1 MLNIASVRLCTQ
13 AEGPGKRMTIWLQGC
28 LKRCF
33 NCCNPHMQ
41 PLVKKE
47 LMQEGALI
55 EQIYLASE
63 KYQICG
69 ITLLGGEP
77 LLQAK
82 GLLPVVRWCKQNNL
96 SVLLFSG
103 YTLAQ
108 IQKLPLEGAQEL
120 LDFVDVLVDGEYV
133 DSLYDESRGIVGSSN
148 QEIHFFTDTYSL
160 KDFKSQVQVEVL
172 VDEQGVKFNG
182 WALSPKDLGAFKA

>member
-13 AEGPGKRMTIWLQGC
+13 AEGPGKRMAIWLQGC

-47 LMQEGALI
+47 LHTEEALI
-55 EQIYLASE
+55 AQIQEAHE
-63 KYQICG
+63 KYSICG
-69 ITLLGGEP
+69 IMLLGGEP
-77 LLQAK
+77 LLQTK
-82 GLLPVVRWCKQNNL
+82 GLLPVVRWCKQKNL

-108 IQKLPLEGAQEL
+108 VQKLPLGGAQEL
-120 LDFVDVLVDGEYV
+120 LNFVDVLVDGEYV
-133 DSLYDESRGIVGSSN
+133 DALYDESRGIVGSSN

-160 KDFKSQVQVEVL
+160 KDFKSQVKVEVL
-172 VDEQGVKFNG
+172 VDTKGVKFNG